1 MSVTQERRAEL
12 IQEYQSKTGDTGSAE
27 VQIAV
32 LTERIVN
39 LTEHLRS
46 NVKDHASRRGL
57 LQMVSRR
64 RSLLDYLH
72 KKSAESYREI
82 LEKLNIRK

>member
-46 NVKDHASRRGL
+46 NSKDHASRRGL

-64 RSLLDYLH
+64 RSLFFFFTNKD
-72 KKSAESYREI
+72 RQ
-82 LEKLNIRK
+82 RRF